1 MADVAG
7 GRVERLVAVDVGNS
21 RIKFGLF
28 EHPAT
33 HPPPAGTLPVCR
45 QAVAVPI
52 DAPLPWDVLRGWID
66 GGTPPRTAGTIAGS
80 NPTGVAR
87 VLDEWPAEWAPLV
100 TVSAPAGLGI
110 PMSVLQPH
118 RVGIDRAL
126 NALAANVVR
135 PADAASVIVDTGTAT
150 TVDRVSADG
159 VFEGGAILPG
169 FELCAKALHRY
180 TALLP
185 LIEIE
190 ELAAE
195 THAPLGRNTREALRS
210 GLFWGQLGA
219 VRELLARLAP
229 DGSPAPLVLLTGGGA
244 GLLAPHLP
252 AARWEPHLALQ
263 GLVLAAARPAS
274 GS

>member
-1 MADVAG
+1 VAKPAEA
-7 GRVERLVAVDVGNS
+7 RVERLVAVDVGNS
-21 RIKFGLF
+21 RVKFGLF

-33 HPPPAGTLPVCR
+33 HPPRAGTLPECR
-45 QAVAVPI
+45 QAAAVAV
-52 DAPLPWDVLRGWID
+52 DAPLPWDVLRGWIGD
-66 GGTPPRTAGTIAGS
+66 GAPPRTAGTIAGS

-100 TVSAPAGLGI
+100 TVAAPAGLGL
-110 PMSVLQPH
+110 PMSVVQPH

-135 PADAASVIVDTGTAT
+135 PAHAPCVIVDTGTAT
-150 TVDRVSADG
+150 TVDRVSAAG

-185 LIEIE
+185 LIGIE

-195 THAPLGRNTREALRS
+195 TPAPLGRNTREALRS

-229 DGSPAPLVLLTGGGA
+229 EGSPAPQVLLTGGGA

-252 AARWEPHLALQ
+252 QARWEPHLALQ
-263 GLVLAAARPAS
+263 GLVLAAARNES
-274 GS
+274 GA